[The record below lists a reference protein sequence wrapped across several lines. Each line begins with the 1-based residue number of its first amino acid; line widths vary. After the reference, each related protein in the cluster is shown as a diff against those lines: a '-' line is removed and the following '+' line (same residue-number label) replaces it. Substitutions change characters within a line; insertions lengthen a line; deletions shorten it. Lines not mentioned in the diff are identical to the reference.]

1 MIFFIKIFVFLV
13 SNVSSIIGEVT
24 VKLFCLFLNFF
35 YLRESIL
42 ITKNK
47 LNLQD
52 CYDFVQDATC
62 GGIALFVGTVRNQ
75 TKEKE
80 VTLLDFS
87 TYKPMAVK
95 EMQKIAKLALQ
106 KFKIYKIAI
115 HHAEGE
121 LKIGAIPVII
131 AVSSAHR
138 NAAFKACQFAID
150 ALKETVPIWKKE
162 HFVDGEVWVN
172 SHP

>member
-1 MIFFIKIFVFLV
+1 MQNTSIKITA
-13 SNVSSIIGEVT
+13 E
-24 VKLFCLFLNFF
+24 KLK
-35 YLRESIL
+35 I
-42 ITKNK
+42 
-47 LNLQD
+47 QD
-52 CYDFVQDATC
+52 CYDFVIDASC

-75 TKEKE
+75 TQNKE

-95 EMQKIAKLALQ
+95 EMQKISDKALVD
-106 KFKIYKIAI
+106 FDILKIAI

-121 LKIGAIPVII
+121 LKIGDIPVII

-138 NAAFKACQFAID
+138 KAAFAACQYAID
-150 ALKETVPIWKKE
+150 TLKETVPIWKKE

-172 SHP
+172 AHP

>member
-1 MIFFIKIFVFLV
+1 MQKKTSIKIT
-13 SNVSSIIGEVT
+13 S
-24 VKLFCLFLNFF
+24 K
-35 YLRESIL
+35 
-42 ITKNK
+42 K

-52 CYDFVQDATC
+52 CYDFVQDASC
-62 GGIALFVGTVRNQ
+62 GGIALFVGTVRNKTQ
-75 TKEKE
+75 DKE

-87 TYKPMAVK
+87 TYQAMAIK
-95 EMQKIAKLALQ
+95 EMQKIADKALMD
-106 KFKIYKIAI
+106 FDIFKIAI

-121 LKIGAIPVII
+121 LQIGAIPVII

-138 NAAFKACQFAID
+138 KAAFAACQFAID
-150 ALKETVPIWKKE
+150 TLKDTVPIWKKE